1 MSLEDAKRKKK
12 DKKRNRFIFRTSI
25 LVLLAG
31 AIVFALVSNLQ
42 GDTNIY
48 RVGDTAPDFQL
59 NQINNYN
66 DLETVQLSDY
76 RGKGVMLNF
85 WGTWCKPC
93 EEEMPYMQAL
103 YPEYKERGLEIIAV
117 NLDATEFVV
126 DKFIDRY
133 DLTFPVPHDTKDQVR
148 DLYKVGPLPSTFF
161 ISPEGEIVE
170 VVEGGLSLE
179 RLEGYFNQILPTES

>member
-1 MSLEDAKRKKK
+1 
-12 DKKRNRFIFRTSI
+12 
-25 LVLLAG
+25 
-31 AIVFALVSNLQ
+31 LQ
-42 GDTNIY
+42 GDTTIY

-66 DLETVQLSDY
+66 ELETVRLSDY
-76 RGKGVMLNF
+76 SGKGVMLNF

-103 YPEYKERGLEIIAV
+103 YPEYQEKGVEIIAI

-126 DKFIDRY
+126 DKFIDKY
-133 DLTFPVPHDTKDQVR
+133 DLTFPVPHDTRDQVR

-179 RLEGYFNQILPTES
+179 RLEGYLKQIQPTES